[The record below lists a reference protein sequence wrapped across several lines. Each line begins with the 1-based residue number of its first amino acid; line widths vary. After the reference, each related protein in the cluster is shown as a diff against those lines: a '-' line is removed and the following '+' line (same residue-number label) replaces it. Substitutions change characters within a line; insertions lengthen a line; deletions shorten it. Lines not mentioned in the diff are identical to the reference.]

1 MLPLRLSRVFDR
13 APAPLPA
20 HATPSLARISPQ
32 PAPPSPPLEAVAP
45 APNRRMQGNRRQS
58 DRREGQQ
65 PAFLDTRSGSG
76 RRRTPGR
83 RADDQEIGIVYKRIS
98 ITA

>member
-1 MLPLRLSRVFDR
+1 MAKLDAVE
-13 APAPLPA
+13 PA
-20 HATPSLARISPQ
+20 HD
-32 PAPPSPPLEAVAP
+32 
-45 APNRRMQGNRRQS
+45 RRRQGNRRHN

-65 PAFLDTRSGSG
+65 PAFLDTRSSNG

-83 RADDQEIGIVYKRIS
+83 RAEDQQAGVVFKRIS

>member
-1 MLPLRLSRVFDR
+1 MLPLRLNRVYDR

-20 HATPSLARISPQ
+20 HATPSLARITPE
-32 PAPPSPPLEAVAP
+32 PAPPLTPLDEVAP
-45 APNRRMQGNRRQS
+45 ARDRRVQGNRRQS

-83 RADDQEIGIVYKRIS
+83 RAEDQEACIVYKRIS